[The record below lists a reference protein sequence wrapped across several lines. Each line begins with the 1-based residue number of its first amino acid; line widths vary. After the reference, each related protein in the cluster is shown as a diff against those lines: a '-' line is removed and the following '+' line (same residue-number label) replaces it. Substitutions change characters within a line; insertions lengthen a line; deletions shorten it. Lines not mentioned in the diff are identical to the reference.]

1 MDWNVWGAPF
11 AVLGTGMVVGLILV
25 IQSRGTSRG
34 RDANEAWALKESLVD
49 QLRSLRADR
58 DKMPEGLFE
67 DRFDRLL
74 DAAARALKDAEE
86 AENQPEPMPV
96 VAPPTPRPV
105 SWPRRA
111 GWGVATLVFFTA
123 VGFALRGATAD
134 RAGGSMTGGDRIGPT
149 ALTKRLEQLKAAHEE
164 DPQAIAPINELT
176 HIALQQS
183 DFGGA
188 MAWID
193 KARAIAPDH
202 PEVRT
207 HLAIL
212 QASIGMNNRAKAELE
227 AALVS
232 DPTLSKAHL
241 WLGLLALRA
250 GDRSAAVVS
259 LESALEHAANGED
272 RTMASRALGEARRPP
287 AVTQLRGSLA
297 LAPGLTA
304 PTDGALFVIARTA
317 PTGGGPPVAAV
328 RLDPR
333 GVPGTFSMTDRDLMM
348 GGTWPDEVW
357 IEARIDRDGDP
368 TTRSPD
374 DFTASLVGPFAPGA
388 EGANLVLQG
397 PSGTASDTDDT
408 ASSVGGDAPQVSG
421 SIEVG
426 GDTELPATGAVFV
439 IVRRTES
446 AVGPPVAAVRMDRAA
461 VPGPFSVSDR
471 DIMMGGPWPDQVWIQ
486 VRVDSDGNAMTKSAS
501 DVTSALE
508 GPFSPGSTGLVISLS
523 N

>member
-11 AVLGTGMVVGLILV
+11 VVLAVGMVVGLVLAL
-25 IQSRGTSRG
+25 QSRGTARRRSA
-34 RDANEAWALKESLVD
+34 DEAWALKESLVD
-49 QLRSLRADR
+49 QLRSLRADQ
-58 DKMPEGLFE
+58 DKMPDGVFDE
-67 DRFDRLL
+67 RFARLL
-74 DAAARALKDAEE
+74 DSAAQALKDAEE
-86 AENQPEPMPV
+86 AETEPEPLP
-96 VAPPTPRPV
+96 APPPRPTQPV
-105 SWPRRA
+105 SWARRA
-111 GWGVATLVFFTA
+111 GWGVATLLFFTA
-123 VGFALRGATAD
+123 VGFALRGATSD
-134 RAGGSMTGGDRIGPT
+134 RSGGSMTGGDRIGPT
-149 ALTKRLEQLKAAHEE
+149 AISKRLKQLKAAHEE

-227 AALVS
+227 AALEG

-250 GDRSAAVVS
+250 GDRAEAVVS
-259 LESALEHAANGED
+259 LEAALEHAANGED

-287 AVTQLRGSLA
+287 AVTKLRGSLA
-297 LAPGLTA
+297 FAPGVTA
-304 PTDGALFVIARTA
+304 PSGGALFVIARTD

-333 GVPGTFSMTDRDLMM
+333 GVPGSFSMTDRDIMM
-348 GGTWPDEVW
+348 GGPWPEQVW
-357 IEARIDRDGDP
+357 VEARIDGDGDP

-374 DFTASLVGPFAPGA
+374 DLTALPAGPFSPGA

-397 PSGTASDTDDT
+397 PKTQASSTTEGVMTDDD
-408 ASSVGGDAPQVSG
+408 GPQVSG
-421 SIEVG
+421 LIEISEG
-426 GDTELPATGAVFV
+426 TILPETGAVFV
-439 IVRRTES
+439 IVRRTDSS
-446 AVGPPVAAVRMDRAA
+446 AGPPVAAVRMDRSEI
-461 VPGPFSVSDR
+461 PGPFSVSNS
-471 DIMMGGPWPDQVWIQ
+471 DIMMGGPWPAQVWIQ
-486 VRVDSDGNAMTKSAS
+486 VRVDGDGNAMTKDPS
-501 DVTSALE
+501 DVSSALE
-508 GPFSPGSTGLVISLS
+508 GPFSAGSESVVISLS